1 MTLEINYEVCPFC
14 GNDVI
19 GVLYNDKELG
29 ESKWH
34 AVCYN
39 CGAHGPYA
47 MTASKAYQEWNNRN
61 KTLTKNNNSTIL
73 LAEETVVECIDVS
86 KKNNIIYKCLN
97 CGQYMHKT
105 SWSRPVKYCSLC
117 GKKINWDKSN

>member
-19 GVLYNDKELG
+19 GVLYNNKELG
-29 ESKWH
+29 KSKWH

-39 CGAHGPYA
+39 CGAYGPYT
-47 MTASKAYQEWNNRN
+47 MTASKACQEWNNRN

-73 LAEETVVECIDVS
+73 SVEETMVERIDVS
-86 KKNNIIYKCLN
+86 KNNIIFLF
-97 CGQYMHKT
+97 
-105 SWSRPVKYCSLC
+105 VL
-117 GKKINWDKSN
+117 